1 MELLAVCWCDRRD
14 VYVMSTMHNKSAS
27 TVLKKL
33 KGKKEKE
40 PIPCATMICDYNNY
54 MGGQTRTCRITQ

>member
-1 MELLAVCWCDRRD
+1 
-14 VYVMSTMHNKSAS
+14 MSTMHNKSAS